1 MSDSIEEILS
11 KFAKTMVDD
20 RGRIYVPKAFRER
33 LAIKEE
39 DEVYI
44 KLEEDHLK
52 VYTAKFLSRKRSDEK
67 GRAP

>member
-1 MSDSIEEILS
+1 MSNSIEEILT

-20 RGRIYVPKAFRER
+20 KGRIYIPKAFRER

-39 DEVYI
+39 DKVYI

-52 VYTAKFLSRKRSDEK
+52 VYTAKFLSKIYTK
-67 GRAP
+67 H

>member
-1 MSDSIEEILS
+1 MSNSIEEILRN
-11 KFAKTMVDD
+11 FAKTMVDD

-52 VYTAKFLSRKRSDEK
+52 VYTAKFVSKETYTK
-67 GRAP
+67 H

>member
-1 MSDSIEEILS
+1 MSNSIEEILS

-20 RGRIYVPKAFRER
+20 RGRVYIPKTFRER
-33 LAIKEE
+33 LTIKEG

-52 VYTAKFLSRKRSDEK
+52 VYTAKFLSKEALIPNIK
-67 GRAP
+67 T